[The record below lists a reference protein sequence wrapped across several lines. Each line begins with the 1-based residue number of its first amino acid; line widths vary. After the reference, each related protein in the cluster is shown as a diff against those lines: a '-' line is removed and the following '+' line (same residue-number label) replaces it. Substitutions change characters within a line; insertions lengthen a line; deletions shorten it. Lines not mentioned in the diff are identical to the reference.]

1 MTTTSRLGTARTDGP
16 ARPMPVAA
24 PMRAPRPR
32 RRPGLLALGVAL
44 VAVGALAAAWLV
56 STSGARVA
64 VLVAARD
71 VPYGTVLTDADLSS
85 VEVAGTSGV
94 AVIPAG
100 ERDRVV
106 GQVAAT
112 TIVAGSL
119 LAPALLTAAA
129 PPKAGEVLVGVPLK
143 ADRLPAGG
151 LTSGD
156 RVLIVETPGVD
167 GDPPTGPPATL
178 AATVVRVGPADLNG
192 VSVLDVTVA
201 AGDGP
206 ALAARAATGRIALVL
221 LPRAAGS

>member
-1 MTTTSRLGTARTDGP
+1 
-16 ARPMPVAA
+16 MPVAA
-24 PMRAPRPR
+24 PLRAPRPR

-56 STSGARVA
+56 STSSAHIA

-85 VEVAGTSGV
+85 VEVAGTGGV

-100 ERDRVV
+100 ERDQVV
-106 GQVAAT
+106 GRVAAT
-112 TIVAGSL
+112 TIVTGSL
-119 LAPALLTAAA
+119 LAPAQLTAAA
-129 PPKAGEVLVGVPLK
+129 PPAPGEVLVGVPLK

-151 LTSGD
+151 LTPGD
-156 RVLIVETPGVD
+156 RILIVETPGAD

-178 AATVVRVGPADLNG
+178 AATVVRVGPADLDG

>member
-1 MTTTSRLGTARTDGP
+1 MTTTSRSGTARADGP
-16 ARPMPVAA
+16 MRAMPVAA
-24 PMRAPRPR
+24 PLRAPRPR

-56 STSGARVA
+56 SASSARVA

-85 VEVAGTSGV
+85 VEVAGTGGV

-106 GQVAAT
+106 GRVAAT

-119 LAPALLTAAA
+119 LAPAQLTAAA
-129 PPKAGEVLVGVPLK
+129 PPAPGEVLVGVPLK

-151 LTSGD
+151 LAPGD
-156 RVLIVETPGVD
+156 RILIVETPGVD

-178 AATVVRVGPADLNG
+178 AATVVRVGPADLDG

-206 ALAARAATGRIALVL
+206 ALAARSATGRIALVL
-221 LPRAAGS
+221 LPRAGGS

>member
-1 MTTTSRLGTARTDGP
+1 
-16 ARPMPVAA
+16 MPVAA
-24 PMRAPRPR
+24 PLRAPRPR

-44 VAVGALAAAWLV
+44 VALGALAAAWLV
-56 STSGARVA
+56 STSSARIA

-106 GQVAAT
+106 GRVAAT

-119 LAPALLTAAA
+119 LAPAQLTAAA
-129 PPKAGEVLVGVPLK
+129 PPAPGEVLVGVPLK

-151 LTSGD
+151 LTPGD
-156 RVLIVETPGVD
+156 RILIVETPGVD
-167 GDPPTGPPATL
+167 GDPPTGPPETL

-206 ALAARAATGRIALVL
+206 ALASRAATGRIALVL
-221 LPRAAGS
+221 LPRVAGS